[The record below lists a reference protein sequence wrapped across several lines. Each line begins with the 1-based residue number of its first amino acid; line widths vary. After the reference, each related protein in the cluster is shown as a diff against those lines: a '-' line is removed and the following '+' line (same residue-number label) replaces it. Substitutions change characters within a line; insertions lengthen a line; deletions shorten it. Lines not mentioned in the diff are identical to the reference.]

1 MNEILALLLMLLS
14 IFVLATI
21 FNVATYLFFL
31 ALELIGEGVRWLVRS
46 K

>member
-1 MNEILALLLMLLS
+1 MNEILALLLMLLF
-14 IFVLATI
+14 IFVLAAI
-21 FNVATYLFFL
+21 FNVVTYLFFL